1 MSDRLPRLFLLFISE
16 TDLDFEVLLW
26 RLEIIL
32 QISLMP
38 FHQSSAVYIVNR
50 DGKQTAGITSPART
64 IFVVA
69 FTSHCVMRVIPSP
82 SLVTGVICTIW

>member
-1 MSDRLPRLFLLFISE
+1 MSDRLPRLFLLFTSE

-38 FHQSSAVYIVNR
+38 FHQSPVVYIVNR
-50 DGKQTAGITSPART
+50 DAKQTADITSPVGT

-69 FTSHCVMRVIPSP
+69 FTSHCVMRIIPSP
-82 SLVTGVICTIW
+82 SLETGVICTSW